1 MIIPWW
7 VIHLYSFFAPVFAA
21 AVFAAAA
28 AVFAAAALGCC
39 FGGGGAGGAAGG
51 AAGGGAGGGGGFGFA
66 GLEIRKLE
74 KSLHVG
80 LPATDLF
87 SMSYA
92 QCIVYLSKLSTFGRY
107 IYIYTGIWVYD
118 GICKL
123 TLGLPRTSSLSPPIL
138 TAILPRRYIPKPF
151 WGSTWASLGQ
161 QGIIT
166 IS

>member
-66 GLEIRKLE
+66 GLESSRNPCMSGYRLPTF
-74 KSLHVG
+74 SLCHMLNV
-80 LPATDLF
+80 
-87 SMSYA
+87 SY
-92 QCIVYLSKLSTFGRY
+92 IYLSYLHLGD

-123 TLGLPRTSSLSPPIL
+123 IYRVYVS
-138 TAILPRRYIPKPF
+138 
-151 WGSTWASLGQ
+151 
-161 QGIIT
+161 
-166 IS
+166 